1 MVASG
6 VTARGLDIKGVM
18 HVINYDLP
26 SVDHGGIDEY
36 VHRIGRTARIGNR
49 GQSTSFYNDRDI
61 ALAEPLVKILLEC
74 KQEIPDFLQ
83 EYVPADS
90 QVVWDDDTDNEEPE
104 DAKDTAGAA
113 DGDAWGGAVT
123 EAAAASTGDNWG
135 SSAAKTGD
143 NGGWG
148 GPAQTSAAAW

>member
-83 EYVPADS
+83 EYIPADS
-90 QVVWDDDTDNEEPE
+90 RVVWDDDTDNEEPE
-104 DAKDTAGAA
+104 DDKDTAGAA
-113 DGDAWGGAVT
+113 GGDAWGGAAT

-135 SSAAKTGD
+135 SSTAKTGN
-143 NGGWG
+143 NGG
-148 GPAQTSAAAW
+148 